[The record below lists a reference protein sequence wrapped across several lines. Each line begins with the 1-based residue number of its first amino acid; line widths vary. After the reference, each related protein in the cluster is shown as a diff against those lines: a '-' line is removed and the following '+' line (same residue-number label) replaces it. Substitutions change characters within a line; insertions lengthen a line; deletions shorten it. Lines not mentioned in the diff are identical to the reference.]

1 MASKR
6 SRRNGSQQDEEQEE
20 EMTEY
25 ERKRQQRIKENKERL
40 EKMGIL
46 DLAKNLKPAPKPN
59 KKPLKPAAAPADLT
73 STRRSSR
80 LTGAERVDYSEKSL
94 KGADYVL
101 IPAPERERRGSLRGP
116 GSRKGRKHS
125 EDEEI
130 CIKESSIPE
139 VYTEEHGRLLGDCKM
154 VWILDVDGYDEDGH
168 RIYDQYEGKHCHQCR
183 QATVGR
189 HTMCSKCKTVEG
201 QLCGDCLFTRY
212 GENVVEANEN
222 SSWTCPVCRGI
233 CNCSRCRRA
242 KGWVP
247 TGDIY
252 WKVKKQ
258 GFKSVAHYLIETR
271 MEHKIKDPNQKDV
284 LEAVADKEFE
294 RIDGEVRSD
303 HNSVLEISDDNKQG
317 GMDEDYD
324 ATDSHESSGDESEE

>member
-6 SRRNGSQQDEEQEE
+6 SRRNVSQQDEEQQEE

-25 ERKRQQRIKENKERL
+25 EKKRQQRIKENKERL

-168 RIYDQYEGKHCHQCR
+168 RIYDQYEGKHCHQC
-183 QATVGR
+183 
-189 HTMCSKCKTVEG
+189 SS
-201 QLCGDCLFTRY
+201 LFCYQTKMQCCHLD
-212 GENVVEANEN
+212 N
-222 SSWTCPVCRGI
+222 
-233 CNCSRCRRA
+233 
-242 KGWVP
+242 
-247 TGDIY
+247 
-252 WKVKKQ
+252 VKKQ